1 MNDALANDRTFLAWV
16 RTSIALF
23 GLGFVVSKIAYI
35 VDAGAGAVSDTALY
49 TGVGIALVLAG
60 GGNVLLGFQQHRK
73 IATRIEAEGGDPGLK
88 ASWPLAYAVAA
99 AAMSIVLSG
108 LILATT

>member
-35 VDAGAGAVSDTALY
+35 VDTDAGPVSDTALY
-49 TGVGIALVLAG
+49 TGIGIALVLCG
-60 GGNVLLGFQQHRK
+60 GATVVEGYRQHRK
-73 IATRIEAEGGDPGLK
+73 IAARIVAEGGDPAL
-88 ASWPLAYAVAA
+88 AATWPRTYAVAA
-99 AAMSIVLSG
+99 ATLSIVLSG